1 MRNTDLTD
9 IILDDLDIQKKT
21 KFNLRLFILIILIIL
36 SYMAISFYIKN
47 SKDNLSSTVDEI
59 VISSTVKE
67 TAPIIKETVI
77 VSENKIN
84 VLGEYFIQVS
94 AFRSNRKLSSSFVKK
109 FNDNNFNIIIR
120 EDGKFNKVLIGPYL
134 TSIDATEDLSKVR
147 KNLTSDAFIKRYS
160 K

>member
-1 MRNTDLTD
+1 LRNTDLTD